1 MEAIKIGNFTV
12 TEIVE
17 NDMRGDP
24 TSLFPDATHEE
35 VDEVRALLPHGLFDD
50 EGKSIMTFRSYLIRT
65 GRHNILVDTCWGN
78 DKNRPK
84 SQNAHMLR
92 TNYLQDLQDAGAPSG
107 SIDFVFCTH
116 MHVDHVG
123 WNTRLE
129 NGKWV
134 PTFPNAKHL
143 FVQREWDFWGQKKG
157 DEWGADVI
165 EDSVRP
171 VVDAGLAVFIDDDH
185 HLDIEEG
192 AWVEPLPGHTP
203 GHSGLH
209 VKSNGQEA
217 VFIGDMM
224 HSSLQVPRPDWNMR
238 VCLDQAQSRATRRQF
253 LERYCDTSVR
263 VLPQHFGVAA
273 GGFIAEKA
281 GTFVFKV

>member
-1 MEAIKIGNFTV
+1 
-12 TEIVE
+12 
-17 NDMRGDP
+17 
-24 TSLFPDATHEE
+24 
-35 VDEVRALLPHGLFDD
+35 
-50 EGKSIMTFRSYLIRT
+50 
-65 GRHNILVDTCWGN
+65 
-78 DKNRPK
+78 
-84 SQNAHMLR
+84 MLR

-192 AWVEPLPGHTP
+192 AWVEALCRDTP
-203 GHSGLH
+203 RGIRACTSSPT
-209 VKSNGQEA
+209 VKRP
-217 VFIGDMM
+217 F
-224 HSSLQVPRPDWNMR
+224 SLE
-238 VCLDQAQSRATRRQF
+238 T
-253 LERYCDTSVR
+253 
-263 VLPQHFGVAA
+263 
-273 GGFIAEKA
+273 
-281 GTFVFKV
+281 